1 MNPKFG
7 KKKVDRKDLEITSDQ
22 IFANIG
28 PIFSW

>member
-7 KKKVDRKDLEITSDQ
+7 KKVDRKDLEITSDQ

-28 PIFSW
+28 TIFSW